1 MRQSD
6 YLATHTSLS
15 PIRREFAPGFVN
27 YKKGVLDSQPQVIK
41 ITSCLPMVG
50 GSLWALRLL
59 PPLKLVDM
67 IQLKVALSTINQ
79 IKSLLAV
86 TLYQGNTERIHMY
99 FEWFS
104 RHVVKQLLISCLL
117 QLISLKLLIF
127 FLAFKCVIR
136 DSLVLITFAVY
147 VYAWVEY
154 GFEVIY
160 L

>member
-1 MRQSD
+1 
-6 YLATHTSLS
+6 
-15 PIRREFAPGFVN
+15 
-27 YKKGVLDSQPQVIK
+27 
-41 ITSCLPMVG
+41 
-50 GSLWALRLL
+50 
-59 PPLKLVDM
+59 
-67 IQLKVALSTINQ
+67 VALSTINQ

-104 RHVVKQLLISCLL
+104 RHVVKQFLISCLL